1 MAEWKRIC
9 CAVDFSDPS
18 RLAMEETA
26 DLARRLESWLTL
38 VHVYDAPPLDA
49 ADTLRPTPELAERL
63 SREAEEELER
73 WRAEAEGIAG
83 RPVRSAMPE
92 GNATAELLRFASEGG
107 YDLIV
112 MATHGR
118 TGFRRL
124 VLGSVAERVVREAHC
139 SVLVIRR
146 PVPIRPD

>member
-1 MAEWKRIC
+1 MAEWSRIC
-9 CAVDFSDPS
+9 CAIDFSDSS
-18 RLAMEETA
+18 RVAMQEA
-26 DLARRLESWLTL
+26 AVLARRLESWLTL
-38 VHVYDAPPLDA
+38 VHVYVAPAPA
-49 ADTLRPTPELAERL
+49 VPDTMLSPPEFFERL
-63 SREAEEELER
+63 SREAEETLER

-92 GNATAELLRFASEGG
+92 GNASAELLRFASEGG

-124 VLGSVAERVVREAHC
+124 VLGSVAERVVREANC
-139 SVLVIRR
+139 SVLVVRR
-146 PVPIRPD
+146 PAPTRTG